1 MPRDLTDAGAAGGD
15 VRRRRLSPFR
25 ASKSRLPPAFGPL
38 IDHPMWSLLVVALVL
53 CIGLWT
59 YVVVKTSMRELRA
72 DGLTALLN
80 TQLGAVEIWIDD
92 KESDARRWSKDPRVR
107 ALVLGLV
114 RRSEAPDADA
124 RTICAA
130 PERRAL
136 LALLESFVNEE
147 RGIGINV
154 INRSGQV
161 VASRSDEN
169 CGRFVSKAMRERLR
183 GVFAGETRFFA
194 PISELERLAQATA
207 ATARDP
213 LAWIEAPV
221 AGDDGNVAAA
231 LGLGTYAKD
240 RFDAIFR
247 LSRLGESGEAYAFD
261 SQGRLLSETRFADA
275 ARRENTQV
283 QSGGAAAFGAPL
295 LDPGADRPE
304 SARESGKSGGTRLT
318 ELVDTA
324 VRASESAQ
332 PGIRQGIILDPY
344 RNYLGAA
351 VVGAWA
357 WMPKHE
363 FGIAV
368 ELGQD
373 EAFAPL
379 GRISTVFAVV
389 LGVLGAVAAVLLVT
403 VLSIMRL
410 QKDVEKARR
419 VGSYV
424 LLKKLGEG
432 GMSTVYL
439 ARHALLK
446 RPTAVKLIKLHRTTD
461 ELVARF
467 EREVRIAS
475 RLTHPN
481 TIEIYDFG
489 RAPEGTPYYA
499 MEYVEGINFADLV
512 ERFGPQLP
520 SRVAYLLR
528 QVCGSLKEAHEL
540 GLVHRDI
547 KPHNLMLCK
556 RGGELDV
563 VKVLDFGLVKDTA
576 DTDTRALSKS
586 LRILGTPLYMS
597 PERIRDAS
605 AADSRDDIYA
615 TGAVGYY
622 LLTGRPVF
630 ESDSDLDMATQ
641 VLNTPPQRPSQ
652 VALQPIPAELDLAI
666 YRCLAK
672 SRADRP
678 QTIDEL
684 IRVFDA
690 CLGDQPWRGIAAQE
704 WWAKHGDEVL
714 RDDAPVTDTQVA
726 AVIETDLGSQQQV
739 P

>member
-1 MPRDLTDAGAAGGD
+1 MQPGLTDAGAAGAD
-15 VRRRRLSPFR
+15 ARKRRLSPFR
-25 ASKSRLPPAFGPL
+25 AAKSRLPPAFGPL
-38 IDHPMWSLLVVALVL
+38 FDHPIWSLLVVALVL
-53 CIGLWT
+53 CLGLWT
-59 YVVVKTSMRELRA
+59 YVAVKSSMRELRT

-80 TQLGAVEIWIDD
+80 TQLGALEIWIDD
-92 KESDARRWSKDPRVR
+92 KASDARRWVNDPRVR
-107 ALVLGLV
+107 ALVLRLV
-114 RRSEAPDADA
+114 KNAEAEGANA
-124 RTICAA
+124 RAMCAA
-130 PERRAL
+130 PERQAL

-154 INRSGQV
+154 INRAGQV
-161 VASRSDEN
+161 IASRSDEN
-169 CGRFVSKAMRERLR
+169 CGRFVSHAMRERLR
-183 GVFAGETRFFA
+183 SVFAGETRFLA
-194 PISELERLAQATA
+194 PMSEFERLAQAPSA
-207 ATARDP
+207 AARDP
-213 LAWIEAPV
+213 LAWVEAPV
-221 AGDDGNVAAA
+221 AGDDGRVVAA

-240 RFDAIFR
+240 RFDAIFK

-261 SQGRLLSETRFADA
+261 RQGRLLSESRFADQA
-275 ARRENTQV
+275 SRATPSG
-283 QSGGAAAFGAPL
+283 QSGGAAAFGAPQ
-295 LDPGADRPE
+295 LDPGAGRPE
-304 SARESGKSGGTRLT
+304 STPASGAGEGTRLT
-318 ELVDTA
+318 ALVETA
-324 VRASESAQ
+324 VRAGGSADA
-332 PGIRQGIILDPY
+332 GTLQGIILDPY
-344 RNYLGAA
+344 RNYVGAP

-357 WMPKHE
+357 WLPKHD

-368 ELGQD
+368 EMGQK

-389 LGVLGAVAAVLLVT
+389 LGALGSVAAVLVATILWM
-403 VLSIMRL
+403 MRL
-410 QKDVEKARR
+410 QSEVANARR

-446 RPTAVKLIKLHRTTD
+446 RPTAVKLLKLHRATD
-461 ELVARF
+461 ELVTRF

-481 TIEIYDFG
+481 TIEIFDFG

-512 ERFGPQLP
+512 ERFGPQVP

-528 QVCGSLKEAHEL
+528 QVCGSLKEAHDL

-547 KPHNLMLCK
+547 KPHNLMLCR

-563 VKVLDFGLVKDTA
+563 VKVLDFGLVKDTTENDA
-576 DTDTRALSKS
+576 GALSKS

-605 AADSRDDIYA
+605 AADARDDIYA
-615 TGAVGYY
+615 AGAVGYY

-630 ESDSDLDMATQ
+630 ESSSDLDVATQ
-641 VLNTPPQRPSQ
+641 VLNTPALRPSRL
-652 VALQPIPAELDLAI
+652 APQPIPEQIDLAI

-672 SRADRP
+672 SRTDRP

-684 IRVFDA
+684 IDIFDTV
-690 CLGDQPWRGIAAQE
+690 LGAFPWRMAAAQE
-704 WWAKHGDEVL
+704 WWAKHGAEVL
-714 RDDAPVTDTQVA
+714 GDVAPIAGVA
-726 AVIETDLGSQQQV
+726 ADAVKEPGSGS
-739 P
+739 

>member
-1 MPRDLTDAGAAGGD
+1 MQRDLTNAGADGTGAP
-15 VRRRRLSPFR
+15 RRRLSPFR
-25 ASKSRLPPAFGPL
+25 AAKSRLPPAFGPL
-38 IDHPMWSLLVVALVL
+38 IDHPKWSLLLIALVL
-53 CIGLWT
+53 GFGLWT
-59 YVVVKTSMRELRA
+59 YVAVKTSMRELRT

-80 TQLGAVEIWIDD
+80 TQLGAIEIWIDD
-92 KESDARRWSKDPRVR
+92 KASDARRWANDPRVR
-107 ALVLGLV
+107 PLVLGLA
-114 RRSEAPDADA
+114 RSAEAPGADA
-124 RTICAA
+124 RTLCAA

-161 VASRSDEN
+161 IASRSDEN
-169 CGRFVSKAMRERLR
+169 CGRFVSTAIRERLR
-183 GVFAGETRFFA
+183 VVFAGETRFFA
-194 PISELERLAQATA
+194 PISELERLAQAPA

-221 AGDDGNVAAA
+221 AGDDGSVAVA

-247 LSRLGESGEAYAFD
+247 LSRLGASGEAYAFD
-261 SQGRLLSETRFADA
+261 RNGRLLSESRFADPA
-275 ARRENTQV
+275 GRASPPV
-283 QSGGAAAFGAPL
+283 QPAAFGAPL
-295 LDPGADRPE
+295 LDPGTVRPE
-304 SARESGKSGGTRLT
+304 SAAVSARSAGARLT
-318 ELVDTA
+318 QLVETA
-324 VRASESAQ
+324 LRASESAE
-332 PGIRQGIILDPY
+332 PGTQQGIILDPY
-344 RNYLGAA
+344 RNYLGAS

-357 WMPKHE
+357 WMPKYD

-368 ELGQD
+368 EMGQD

-379 GRISTVFAVV
+379 GRISVVFAVV
-389 LGVLGAVAAVLLVT
+389 LAVLGAVAAVLLVT
-403 VLSIMRL
+403 VYSMMRL
-410 QKDVEKARR
+410 QKEVASARR
-419 VGSYV
+419 VGSYA
-424 LLKKLGEG
+424 LLKKIGEG

-446 RPTAVKLIKLHRTTD
+446 RPTAVKLLKLHRATD

-467 EREVRIAS
+467 EREVEIAS

-481 TIEIYDFG
+481 TIEIFDFG

-499 MEYVEGINFADLV
+499 MEYVEGIHFADLV
-512 ERFGPQLP
+512 ERFGAQAP
-520 SRVAYLLR
+520 SRVACLLR

-547 KPHNLMLCK
+547 KPHNLMLCR

-563 VKVLDFGLVKDTA
+563 VKVLDFGLVKDT
-576 DTDTRALSKS
+576 TVRDTRALTKS

-605 AADSRDDIYA
+605 AADARDDIYA
-615 TGAVGYY
+615 VGAVGYL

-630 ESDSDLDMATQ
+630 ESDSDLDIATQ
-641 VLNTPPQRPSQ
+641 VLNTAAQRPSGLAPQ
-652 VALQPIPAELDLAI
+652 RIPEQLDLAI

-678 QTIDEL
+678 QSIDEL

-690 CLGDQPWRGIAAQE
+690 CMGARPLREAAAQE
-704 WWAKHGDEVL
+704 WWAKHGAEIP
-714 RDDAPVTDTQVA
+714 RQDAAATDSRLGA
-726 AVIETDLGSQQQV
+726 AIETDPAS
-739 P
+739 

>member
-1 MPRDLTDAGAAGGD
+1 MQRGLTNSGATGAD
-15 VRRRRLSPFR
+15 VRRRRLSPLR
-25 ASKSRLPPAFGPL
+25 AARSRLPPAFGPL

-53 CIGLWT
+53 GIVLWT
-59 YVVVKTSMRELRA
+59 YVTVKTSMRELRT

-92 KESDARRWSKDPRVR
+92 KASDARRWANDPRVR

-114 RRSEAPDADA
+114 RRADAEGADA

-161 VASRSDEN
+161 IASRSDEN

-194 PISELERLAQATA
+194 PISELERLAQAPA
-207 ATARDP
+207 ATTRDP

-221 AGDDGNVAAA
+221 ASDDGSVAAA

-261 SQGRLLSETRFADA
+261 HQGRLLSESRFSDQAGRA
-275 ARRENTQV
+275 GPPG

-304 SARESGKSGGTRLT
+304 SALVSGKRAGTRLT

-324 VRASESAQ
+324 VGASGSAE
-332 PGIRQGIILDPY
+332 PGTQQGIILDPY
-344 RNYLGAA
+344 RNYLGAS

-357 WMPKHE
+357 WMPKND

-403 VLSIMRL
+403 VLAMMRL
-410 QKDVEKARR
+410 QKDVAKARR

-424 LLKKLGEG
+424 LLKKIGEG

-446 RPTAVKLIKLHRTTD
+446 RPTAVKLIKLHRATD

-467 EREVRIAS
+467 EREVKIAS

-512 ERFGPQLP
+512 ERFGPQVP

-556 RGGELDV
+556 PGGELDV

-576 DTDTRALSKS
+576 DRDTRALSKS

-605 AADSRDDIYA
+605 AADPRDDIYA
-615 TGAVGYY
+615 VGAVGYY

-630 ESDSDLDMATQ
+630 ESDSDLDIATQ
-641 VLNTPPQRPSQ
+641 VLNTSAPRPSSLGVQ
-652 VALQPIPAELDLAI
+652 QIPEEMDLAI

-678 QTIDEL
+678 QAIDEL
-684 IRVFDA
+684 IRIFDA
-690 CLGDQPWRGIAAQE
+690 CMGARPLREAAARE
-704 WWAKHGDEVL
+704 WWAKHGAEVV
-714 RDDAPVTDTQVA
+714 RDDAPVAGTPVT
-726 AVIETDLGSQQQV
+726 TLT
-739 P
+739 

>member
-1 MPRDLTDAGAAGGD
+1 MQRGLTNAEAAGAD

-25 ASKSRLPPAFGPL
+25 AAKSRLPPAFGPL
-38 IDHPMWSLLVVALVL
+38 FDHPKWSLLVLALVL
-53 CIGLWT
+53 CLGLWT
-59 YVVVKTSMRELRA
+59 YVAVKTSMRELRT

-92 KESDARRWSKDPRVR
+92 KASEARRWANDPRVR
-107 ALVLGLV
+107 SLVFSLA
-114 RRSEAPDADA
+114 RRSEEAGVDA

-130 PERRAL
+130 PERREL
-136 LALLESFVNEE
+136 LALLESFVIDE

-154 INRSGQV
+154 INRAGQLI
-161 VASRSDEN
+161 ASRSDEN
-169 CGRFVSKAMRERLR
+169 CGLFVSKSMRERLR

-194 PISELERLAQATA
+194 PISELERLDHAPA
-207 ATARDP
+207 AGTRDP
-213 LAWIEAPV
+213 VTWIEAPV
-221 AGDDGNVAAA
+221 AGDDGSVAAA

-247 LSRLGESGEAYAFD
+247 LSRLGETGEAYAFD
-261 SQGRLLSETRFADA
+261 RQGRLLSETRFADQA
-275 ARRENTQV
+275 SRLGLPG

-295 LDPGADRPE
+295 LDPGAERLE
-304 SARESGKSGGTRLT
+304 NSAASPKNSETRLT
-318 ELVDTA
+318 ELVGTA
-324 VRASESAQ
+324 VRGSGSAE
-332 PGIRQGIILDPY
+332 PGTRQGIILDPY
-344 RNYLGAA
+344 RNYLGAS

-357 WMPKHE
+357 WMPKHD

-368 ELGQD
+368 ELGQE

-389 LGVLGAVAAVLLVT
+389 LGALGTVAAVLVAT
-403 VLSIMRL
+403 VLSMMRL
-410 QKDVEKARR
+410 QKEVASARR

-446 RPTAVKLIKLHRTTD
+446 RPTAVKLLKLHRATD

-475 RLTHPN
+475 RLTHRN
-481 TIEIYDFG
+481 TIEIFDFG
-489 RAPEGTPYYA
+489 RAPDGTPYYA

-512 ERFGPQLP
+512 ERFGPQVP
-520 SRVAYLLR
+520 SRVAYLMR

-547 KPHNLMLCK
+547 KPHNLMLCR

-563 VKVLDFGLVKDTA
+563 VKVLDFGLVKDTTA
-576 DTDTRALSKS
+576 RDARALTKS

-605 AADSRDDIYA
+605 AADPRDDIYA
-615 TGAVGYY
+615 AGAVGYY

-641 VLNTPPQRPSQ
+641 VLNTPPQRASRL
-652 VALQPIPAELDLAI
+652 ALQPIPAELDLAI

-672 SRADRP
+672 SRTDRP

-684 IRVFDA
+684 IRVFDV
-690 CLGDQPWRGIAAQE
+690 CLDRHPWREAAAQE
-704 WWAKHGDEVL
+704 WWTKHGAEVQ
-714 RDDAPVTDTQVA
+714 RDRAPVSGA
-726 AVIETDLGSQQQV
+726 AGSAATETDLGK
-739 P
+739 

>member
-1 MPRDLTDAGAAGGD
+1 MQRGLTNSGVAGAD
-15 VRRRRLSPFR
+15 LRSWRLSPFR
-25 ASKSRLPPAFGPL
+25 AAKNRLPPAFGPL
-38 IDHPMWSLLVVALVL
+38 IDHPMWSLLVVVLVL

-59 YVVVKTSMRELRA
+59 YVAVKTSMRELRT

-92 KESDARRWSKDPRVR
+92 KASDARRWANDPRVR
-107 ALVLGLV
+107 SLVLGLV
-114 RRSEAPDADA
+114 RRAEAAGADA
-124 RTICAA
+124 HTICAA

-136 LALLESFVNEE
+136 LALLESFVNKE

-161 VASRSDEN
+161 IASRSDEN
-169 CGRFVSKAMRERLR
+169 CGRFVSKAMHERLR

-194 PISELERLAQATA
+194 PISELERLAQAPA
-207 ATARDP
+207 ATTRDP

-221 AGDDGNVAAA
+221 AGDDGSVAAA

-261 SQGRLLSETRFADA
+261 RQGRLLSESRFADL
-275 ARRENTQV
+275 ARRTGPPL

-295 LDPGADRPE
+295 LDSGAVRPD
-304 SARESGKSGGTRLT
+304 SALVSGKSAGTRLT

-324 VRASESAQ
+324 VRAGGLAD
-332 PGIRQGIILDPY
+332 PGTQQGIILDPY
-344 RNYLGAA
+344 RNYLGAS

-357 WMPKHE
+357 WLPKHD

-410 QKDVEKARR
+410 QKDVAMARR

-424 LLKKLGEG
+424 LLKQLGEG
-432 GMSTVYL
+432 GMSTVHL

-446 RPTAVKLIKLHRTTD
+446 RPTAVKLIKLHRATD

-467 EREVRIAS
+467 EREVKIAS

-481 TIEIYDFG
+481 TIEIFDFG
-489 RAPEGTPYYA
+489 RAPDGTPYYA

-512 ERFGPQLP
+512 ERFGPQVP
-520 SRVAYLLR
+520 ARVAYLLR

-547 KPHNLMLCK
+547 KPHNLMLCR

-576 DTDTRALSKS
+576 DRDARALTKS

-605 AADSRDDIYA
+605 AADPRDDIYA
-615 TGAVGYY
+615 VGAVGYY

-630 ESDSDLDMATQ
+630 ESDSDLDIATQ
-641 VLNTPPQRPSQ
+641 VLNTSAPRPSRLGVQ
-652 VALQPIPAELDLAI
+652 QIPEEMDLAI

-678 QTIDEL
+678 QMIDEL
-684 IRVFDA
+684 MRVFDA
-690 CLGDQPWRGIAAQE
+690 CMGARPLREAAARE
-704 WWAKHGDEVL
+704 WWAKHGAEVV
-714 RDDAPVTDTQVA
+714 RDDAPVKDT
-726 AVIETDLGSQQQV
+726 
-739 P
+739 

>member
-1 MPRDLTDAGAAGGD
+1 MPRELTNAGAAGAD

-25 ASKSRLPPAFGPL
+25 AAKNRLPPAFGPL
-38 IDHPMWSLLVVALVL
+38 FDHPTWSLLVVMLAF

-59 YVVVKTSMRELRA
+59 YVAVKTSMRELRT

-92 KESDARRWSKDPRVR
+92 KTSDARRWANDPRVR
-107 ALVLGLV
+107 SLVLGLV
-114 RRSEAPDADA
+114 RRAEAAGADA
-124 RTICAA
+124 RAICAA

-147 RGIGINV
+147 RGIGVNV

-161 VASRSDEN
+161 IASRSEEN

-194 PISELERLAQATA
+194 PMSELERLAQAPAST
-207 ATARDP
+207 TRDP
-213 LAWIEAPV
+213 LAWVEAPV
-221 AGDDGNVAAA
+221 AGDDGIVAAA
-231 LGLGTYAKD
+231 LGLGTYGKD

-261 SQGRLLSETRFADA
+261 HQGRLLSESRFAGEA
-275 ARRENTQV
+275 GRTG
-283 QSGGAAAFGAPL
+283 QSGGAGAFGAPL
-295 LDPGADRPE
+295 LDPGAVRLE
-304 SARESGKSGGTRLT
+304 SARVSGESAGTRLT
-318 ELVDTA
+318 ELVDTT
-324 VRASESAQ
+324 VRAIGSAE
-332 PGIRQGIILDPY
+332 PGAQRGIILDPY
-344 RNYLGAA
+344 RNYLGAS

-357 WMPKHE
+357 WMPKHD

-368 ELGQD
+368 ELSQY

-389 LGVLGAVAAVLLVT
+389 LSVLGAVAAVLLVT
-403 VLSIMRL
+403 VFSMMRM
-410 QKDVEKARR
+410 QKDVAMARR

-446 RPTAVKLIKLHRTTD
+446 RPTAVKLIKLHRSTD

-481 TIEIYDFG
+481 TIEIFDFG

-512 ERFGPQLP
+512 ERFGPQVP

-576 DTDTRALSKS
+576 DRDTRAMSKS

-605 AADSRDDIYA
+605 AADPRDDIYA
-615 TGAVGYY
+615 AGAVGYY

-630 ESDSDLDMATQ
+630 ESDNDLDVATQ
-641 VLNTPPQRPSQ
+641 VLNTPPLRPSQ
-652 VALQPIPAELDLAI
+652 LALQQIPAELDLAI

-690 CLGDQPWRGIAAQE
+690 CMGARPLREAAAQE
-704 WWAKHGDEVL
+704 WWARHGAEVL
-714 RDDAPVTDTQVA
+714 RDDTPVTDTQVA
-726 AVIETDLGSQQQV
+726 AVTETDLGSQRQV

>member
-1 MPRDLTDAGAAGGD
+1 MQPGLTNAGAAGADAGK
-15 VRRRRLSPFR
+15 RRLSLFR
-25 ASKSRLPPAFGPL
+25 AAKNRLPPAFGPL
-38 IDHPMWSLLVVALVL
+38 IDHPAWSLLVVVLVL
-53 CIGLWT
+53 CLGLWT
-59 YVVVKTSMRELRA
+59 YVAVKTSMRELRT

-80 TQLGAVEIWIDD
+80 TQLGAAEIWIDD
-92 KESDARRWSKDPRVR
+92 KTFDARRWASDPRVR
-107 ALVLGLV
+107 SLVLGLV
-114 RRSEAPDADA
+114 RRAEAAGADA
-124 RTICAA
+124 GTICAA
-130 PERRAL
+130 PERQAL

-161 VASRSDEN
+161 IASRSDEN
-169 CGRFVSKAMRERLR
+169 CGRFVSKAMGERLR

-194 PISELERLAQATA
+194 PISELERLAQAPA

-221 AGDDGNVAAA
+221 AGDDGKVAAA

-261 SQGRLLSETRFADA
+261 RQGRLLSESRFAVLADGA
-275 ARRENTQV
+275 SAPV
-283 QSGGAAAFGAPL
+283 QPGGSAVFGAPL
-295 LDPGADRPE
+295 LDPGAVRPA
-304 SARESGKSGGTRLT
+304 SAGTRLT

-324 VRASESAQ
+324 VRASRSAEQ
-332 PGIRQGIILDPY
+332 GTQQGIILDPY
-344 RNYLGAA
+344 RNYLGAS
-351 VVGAWA
+351 VIGAWA
-357 WMPKHE
+357 WLPKHD

-379 GRISTVFAVV
+379 GRISSVFAVV
-389 LGVLGAVAAVLLVT
+389 LSVLGAVAAVLLVT
-403 VLSIMRL
+403 MFSIMRL
-410 QKDVEKARR
+410 QKDIAKARR

-424 LLKKLGEG
+424 LLRKLGEG

-481 TIEIYDFG
+481 TIEIFDFG

-499 MEYVEGINFADLV
+499 MEYVEGIHFADLV
-512 ERFGPQLP
+512 ERFGPQPP

-563 VKVLDFGLVKDTA
+563 VKVLDFGLVKDT
-576 DTDTRALSKS
+576 TDRDARDLSKS

-605 AADSRDDIYA
+605 AADPRDDIYA
-615 TGAVGYY
+615 AGAVGYY

-652 VALQPIPAELDLAI
+652 LAPRTIPAELDLAI

-690 CLGDQPWRGIAAQE
+690 CLDEEPWRGAAAQA
-704 WWAKHGDEVL
+704 WWTRHGAEVL
-714 RDDAPVTDTQVA
+714 RDDAPVTDAQVP
-726 AVIETDLGSQQQV
+726 AVIETDLGS
-739 P
+739 

>member
-1 MPRDLTDAGAAGGD
+1 MQPGLTDAGAE
-15 VRRRRLSPFR
+15 VRRERRSPFL
-25 ASKSRLPPAFGPL
+25 AAKSRLPTAFGPL
-38 IDHPMWSLLVVALVL
+38 IDHPRWSLLVVALVL
-53 CIGLWT
+53 CLGLWT
-59 YVVVKTSMRELRA
+59 YVAVKASMRELRA

-80 TQLGAVEIWIDD
+80 TQLGAVEIWIED
-92 KESDARRWSKDPRVR
+92 KAFDARRWANDPRVR
-107 ALVLGLV
+107 SLVLGLV
-114 RRSEAPDADA
+114 KRAEAPGADA

-147 RGIGINV
+147 HGIGINV

-161 VASRSDEN
+161 IASRSDEN
-169 CGRFVSKAMRERLR
+169 CGRFVSKSMRERLR
-183 GVFAGETRFFA
+183 GVFVGETRFIA
-194 PISELERLAQATA
+194 PISELERLAQAPA

-221 AGDDGNVAAA
+221 AGEDGSVAAA

-247 LSRLGESGEAYAFD
+247 LSRLGETGEAYAFD
-261 SQGRLLSETRFADA
+261 GQGRLLSETRIAVEA
-275 ARRENTQV
+275 GGAV
-283 QSGGAAAFGAPL
+283 VLGQSGGAGAFGAPL
-295 LDPGADRPE
+295 LQPGADQPGRSRS
-304 SARESGKSGGTRLT
+304 SAKDAGTRLT
-318 ELVDTA
+318 ELVEAA
-324 VRASESAQ
+324 VRGSGAAA
-332 PGIRQGIILDPY
+332 PGMQRGIILEPY
-344 RNYLGAA
+344 RNYLGMA
-351 VVGAWA
+351 VIGAWA
-357 WMPKHE
+357 WMPKHD

-379 GRISTVFAVV
+379 GRISSVFGFVLGALGTVAVV
-389 LGVLGAVAAVLLVT
+389 LLGT
-403 VLSIMRL
+403 VLSVMRL
-410 QKDVEKARR
+410 QKEVASARR

-446 RPTAVKLIKLHRTTD
+446 RPTAVKLIKLHRATD
-461 ELVARF
+461 ELLARF
-467 EREVRIAS
+467 EREVDIAS

-481 TIEIYDFG
+481 TIEIFDFG
-489 RAPEGTPYYA
+489 RAPDGTPYYA

-512 ERFGPQLP
+512 ERFGAQAPT
-520 SRVAYLLR
+520 RVAYLLR
-528 QVCGSLKEAHEL
+528 QVCGSLNEAHEL

-547 KPHNLMLCK
+547 KPHNLMLCR

-576 DTDTRALSKS
+576 DRDARALTKS

-605 AADSRDDIYA
+605 AADVRDDIYA
-615 TGAVGYY
+615 VGAVGY
-622 LLTGRPVF
+622 LMLTGRPVF

-641 VLNTPPQRPSQ
+641 VLNHPPQRSSAL
-652 VALQPIPAELDLAI
+652 ALQPIPEQLDLAI
-666 YRCLAK
+666 HRCLAK

-678 QTIDEL
+678 QAIDEL
-684 IRVFDA
+684 MRVFDA
-690 CLGDQPWRGIAAQE
+690 CMGPRPLREAAAQE

-714 RDDAPVTDTQVA
+714 REEAPPNL
-726 AVIETDLGSQQQV
+726 AVSKTGLGE
-739 P
+739 

>member
-1 MPRDLTDAGAAGGD
+1 MQPGLTDAGTQAAR
-15 VRRRRLSPFR
+15 VRGRRLSPLR
-25 ASKSRLPPAFGPL
+25 AAKNRLPPAFGPL
-38 IDHPMWSLLVVALVL
+38 IDHPAWSLLVAVLVL
-53 CIGLWT
+53 CLGLWT
-59 YVVVKTSMRELRA
+59 YFAVKSSMRELRI
-72 DGLTALLN
+72 DGLAALLN
-80 TQLGAVEIWIDD
+80 TQLGAVEIWVED
-92 KESDARRWSKDPRVR
+92 KTFAARRWAGDPRVR

-114 RRSEAPDADA
+114 RRAEARDVDA
-124 RTICAA
+124 RALCAA
-130 PERRAL
+130 PERQAL

-147 RGIGINV
+147 SGIGINV
-154 INRSGQV
+154 INRPGQV
-161 VASRSDEN
+161 VASRSDAN
-169 CGRFVSKAMRERLR
+169 CGRFVSTAMRERLG
-183 GVFAGETRFFA
+183 GVFSGETRFFA
-194 PISELERLAQATA
+194 PMPELERLAQAPP
-207 ATARDP
+207 ATASDP

-221 AGDDGNVAAA
+221 AGDDGNIVAA

-247 LSRLGESGEAYAFD
+247 LSRLGASGEAYAFD
-261 SQGRLLSETRFADA
+261 RRGRLLSESRFAEPAGQRGA
-275 ARRENTQV
+275 AR
-283 QSGGAAAFGAPL
+283 
-295 LDPGADRPE
+295 
-304 SARESGKSGGTRLT
+304 LT
-318 ELVDTA
+318 ALIETA
-324 VRASESAQ
+324 VRASESAE
-332 PGIRQGIILDPY
+332 PGTKQGVILDPY
-344 RNYLGAA
+344 RNYLGAS

-357 WMPKHE
+357 WMPKHD

-368 ELGQD
+368 ELGED

-379 GRISTVFAVV
+379 GRISKVFA
-389 LGVLGAVAAVLLVT
+389 LVLGALGSVAAVLLAT
-403 VLSIMRL
+403 VLWMMRL
-410 QKDVEKARR
+410 QREVASARR
-419 VGSYV
+419 VGSYL

-446 RPTAVKLIKLHRTTD
+446 RPTAVKLLKLHRATD
-461 ELVARF
+461 ELVTRF

-481 TIEIYDFG
+481 TIEIFDFG

-499 MEYVEGINFADLV
+499 MEFVDGITFADLV
-512 ERFGPQLP
+512 ERFGPQAP

-547 KPHNLMLCK
+547 KPHNLMLCR

-563 VKVLDFGLVKDTA
+563 VKVLDFGLVKDTTA
-576 DTDTRALSKS
+576 PDASALSKS

-605 AADSRDDIYA
+605 AADARDDIYA
-615 TGAVGYY
+615 AGAVGYF
-622 LLTGRPVF
+622 LLTGKPVF
-630 ESDSDLDMATQ
+630 DSSSDLDVATQ
-641 VLNTPPQRPSQ
+641 VLNTPPPRPSHL
-652 VALQPIPAELDLAI
+652 AHQPIPEQMDLAI

-684 IRVFDA
+684 IRVFDVCMGA
-690 CLGDQPWRGIAAQE
+690 RPLREAAAQE

-714 RDDAPVTDTQVA
+714 RENASVPGGAADATKEA
-726 AVIETDLGSQQQV
+726 DLGR
-739 P
+739 